1 MRKLLLIFVLTL
13 LFVQSIFAQKA
24 IEQKSWDEIYDTC
37 NVIGTTVLLNENT
50 NELKVFNKER
60 SDSMFLPASTFKI
73 LNSLIALQT
82 GAVKSI
88 NDTIRWDGVD
98 RGWSEWNK
106 DQTMK
111 TALPVSCVWFYQELA
126 RRIGREKMQKW
137 VDSVGYG
144 NQKLG
149 PEIDKFWL
157 DGDMRISAIQQVLFI
172 EKLINDKLPFDIEIQ
187 KTVKEIMVT
196 DSTANYILHSKT
208 GWAMRVERQI
218 GWFVGYVKTEK
229 GKWIFATNIDIS
241 KKSDLE
247 YRSKITY
254 EILKYEGIIE

>member
-1 MRKLLLIFVLTL
+1 MRNFSLIIILTFV
-13 LFVQSIFAQKA
+13 FVYSIFAQNI
-24 IEQKSWDEIYDTC
+24 IEQKSWKKFYDSC
-37 NVIGTTVLLNENT
+37 NVIGNTVLLNANT
-50 NELKVFNKER
+50 SELKVFNKER

-88 NDTIRWDGVD
+88 NDTIKWDGVD
-98 RGWSEWNK
+98 RGWTEWNK

-126 RRIGREKMQKW
+126 RRIGREDMQKW
-137 VDSVGYG
+137 IDSVGYG
-144 NQKLG
+144 NQKMG

-157 DGDMRISAIQQVLFI
+157 DGDIRISAIQQVLFL
-172 EKLINDKLPFDIEIQ
+172 EKLINDKLPFDEEIQ
-187 KTVKEIMVT
+187 QTVKEIMIT
-196 DSTANYILHSKT
+196 DSTSNYILHSKT
-208 GWAMRVERQI
+208 GWAMRVDRQI
-218 GWFVGYVKTEK
+218 GWFVGYVETEE

-241 KKSDLE
+241 KKTDLK

-254 EILKYEGIIE
+254 EILKNEGIIH